1 MAIHSKFYL
10 ASRDRFL
17 VPLVFI
23 SLFLRLGLWSNILF
37 VGIGSSL
44 MLYIIYVGGDWW
56 QQYRFI
62 SPIIPLLY
70 VIVAGGLLLVSSA
83 VSSFLHTYQTSI
95 PAVVSKTVL
104 LATMGGVLLAIYLPN
119 HIAQANIKL
128 QVPGERLL
136 ARGEYFRNYAQ
147 LLQVPQ
153 AKYLEPD
160 VGGTSYVSG
169 LTIVDLAMLAD
180 IHIARFKYADALFQD
195 YIFNEQHPAFVR
207 THEAWTRRSKIT
219 TYPEFWASYHPIR
232 VWRDEYG
239 ISGNFVRKDL
249 FVREESTDYATNRL
263 SLPSS
268 GNTPVLRKFEAI
280 SAYATL
286 GQAYQ
291 FTWDWQCPQHC
302 FAKYHT
308 WLILQHSET
317 SDFVQYRFDPAF
329 DLYPTSAWQPNEVIY
344 ETRVVTLPLGL
355 QEGQYAV
362 RIGFGNDSEPVQWL
376 YSDMLTVDRNEAHQ
390 YALDLYNAHLNL
402 LQNKK
407 FEAAWSVLR
416 EARYLAP
423 HDSGYRHAEHKLL
436 QDWEVAL
443 AAQAR
448 NYFEHGDLDNTV
460 KTFEQMHAR
469 RMSFRHP
476 DTRALQREVRD
487 YLMVLGNQQ
496 LAAHAYDAAYTA
508 FHQALIVDPKHI
520 WARHRL
526 EDTREYQHY
535 ISLYCAAGNARRVWE
550 MYQREVQAGNVPTDE
565 EIEELFF
572 CLQSV
577 ADSDTLA
584 QWRQRFTLPSI
595 DNPIILYEHGLPKLR
610 VLGYRGHQDYV
621 YGGRVEL
628 ILEVLESLDRDYQLW
643 LHGEPSG
650 EGQPFEHQERLPT
663 SQWQAGHIYRQ
674 IMTLSAAP
682 DTYTVQFGFRF
693 DDQTH
698 LSFDANS
705 TQSVRSLG
713 QIEILDLLPAYVTE
727 VMVQY

>member
-1 MAIHSKFYL
+1 M
-10 ASRDRFL
+10 
-17 VPLVFI
+17 
-23 SLFLRLGLWSNILF
+23 
-37 VGIGSSL
+37 
-44 MLYIIYVGGDWW
+44 
-56 QQYRFI
+56 
-62 SPIIPLLY
+62 
-70 VIVAGGLLLVSSA
+70 
-83 VSSFLHTYQTSI
+83 
-95 PAVVSKTVL
+95 
-104 LATMGGVLLAIYLPN
+104 
-119 HIAQANIKL
+119 
-128 QVPGERLL
+128 
-136 ARGEYFRNYAQ
+136 
-147 LLQVPQ
+147 
-153 AKYLEPD
+153 
-160 VGGTSYVSG
+160 
-169 LTIVDLAMLAD
+169 
-180 IHIARFKYADALFQD
+180 
-195 YIFNEQHPAFVR
+195 
-207 THEAWTRRSKIT
+207 
-219 TYPEFWASYHPIR
+219 
-232 VWRDEYG
+232 
-239 ISGNFVRKDL
+239 
-249 FVREESTDYATNRL
+249 
-263 SLPSS
+263 
-268 GNTPVLRKFEAI
+268 
-280 SAYATL
+280 
-286 GQAYQ
+286 
-291 FTWDWQCPQHC
+291 
-302 FAKYHT
+302 
-308 WLILQHSET
+308 
-317 SDFVQYRFDPAF
+317 
-329 DLYPTSAWQPNEVIY
+329 IY

-376 YSDMLTVDRNEAHQ
+376 YSDMLIVDRNAAHQ

-448 NYFEHGDLDNTV
+448 NYFEHGDLDNAV

-577 ADSDTLA
+577 ADSETLA

-595 DNPIILYEHGLPKLR
+595 DNPIVLYEQGVPKFR
-610 VLGYRGHQDYV
+610 VLGYRVHQDYV

-643 LHGEPSG
+643 VHGEPSG

-674 IMTLSAAP
+674 IMPLSAAP
-682 DTYTVQFGFRF
+682 DTYAAQFEFRF

-705 TQSVRSLG
+705 TQIVRSLG